1 MEDKIKSFW
10 ANKSKEEAEK
20 AFDIAMTVLMVVEF
34 AVVVSIFFFL
44 KAHVSFLWA
53 DTWLIVAY
61 ALSLKGR
68 VDLESLSIKDTIM
81 ERIGHGKEDNKE
93 DNKED
98 KDTQDS
104 SSEQGIEAT

>member
-1 MEDKIKSFW
+1 MKSFW
-10 ANKSKEEAEK
+10 ANKSREEAEK
-20 AFDIAMTVLMVVEF
+20 AFDIAMTVLMVAEF

-44 KAHVSFLWA
+44 MAHVSLFWA
-53 DTWLIVAY
+53 YTWLIVVY

-68 VDLESLSIKDTIM
+68 VDLKSLSIKDTIM

>member
-1 MEDKIKSFW
+1 MENKLKLFW

-34 AVVVSIFFFL
+34 IVVVSIFFFL
-44 KAHVSFLWA
+44 RMHVSLLWA
-53 DTWLIVAY
+53 DTWLITVY

-68 VDLESLSIKDTIM
+68 VDLESLSIKDDIM
-81 ERIGHGKEDNKE
+81 ERIGHGKK

-98 KDTQDS
+98 KNKQDS
-104 SSEQGIEAT
+104 IDEQDIEST

>member
-10 ANKSKEEAEK
+10 ANKSREEAEK
-20 AFDIAMTVLMVVEF
+20 AFDIAMTVLMAAES
-34 AVVVSIFFFL
+34 VVVISIFFFL
-44 KAHVSFLWA
+44 RMHVSLLLA

-68 VDLESLSIKDTIM
+68 VDLTSLSIKDTVM

-93 DNKED
+93 DKED
-98 KDTQDS
+98 KDEQDS
-104 SSEQGIEAT
+104 SSKKDIEAV

>member
-1 MEDKIKSFW
+1 MEDTLKSFW
-10 ANKSKEEAEK
+10 ANKSREEAEK
-20 AFDIAMTVLMVVEF
+20 AFDIAMTILMVVEF

-44 KAHVSFLWA
+44 MTHVSLLWA

-68 VDLESLSIKDTIM
+68 VDLESLSIKDSIM
-81 ERIGHGKEDNKE
+81 ERIGYGKE

-98 KDTQDS
+98 KDEQDANS
-104 SSEQGIEAT
+104 KKDIEKT